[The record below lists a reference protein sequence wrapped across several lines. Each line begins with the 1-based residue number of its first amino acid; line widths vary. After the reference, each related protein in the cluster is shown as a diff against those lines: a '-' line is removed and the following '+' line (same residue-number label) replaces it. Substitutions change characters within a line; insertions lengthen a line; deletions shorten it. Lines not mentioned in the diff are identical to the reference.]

1 MRHKV
6 NEIKVSY
13 IETATENV
21 TKEIASSEDA
31 SELFYQLWDKDT
43 IALRECFKVI
53 LLNNA
58 NKVKG
63 IYELSQGGITAT
75 MVDIRILFAV
85 VIKSLTVGII
95 IGHNHPSGVLKPST
109 SDIKLTRKIQEA
121 ANLLDVKLLD
131 HLIITPKGSYYSFAD
146 EGLL

>member
-21 TKEIASSEDA
+21 TETIASSRDA

-43 IALRECFKVI
+43 IAFRECFKVI

-63 IYELSQGGITAT
+63 IYELSQGGISGTV
-75 MVDIRILFAV
+75 VDMRILFAV

-109 SDIKLTRKIQEA
+109 SDIRLTRRIKEA
-121 ANLLDVKLLD
+121 ATLLDVKLLD